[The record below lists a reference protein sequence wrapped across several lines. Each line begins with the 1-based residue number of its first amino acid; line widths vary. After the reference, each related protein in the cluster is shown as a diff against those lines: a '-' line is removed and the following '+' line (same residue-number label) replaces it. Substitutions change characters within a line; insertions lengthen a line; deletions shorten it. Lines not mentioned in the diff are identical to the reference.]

1 MLQVQCFMLF
11 DNIFGIINIMFFIQ
25 DMLRGVV
32 YDAEV
37 HGQRGGYQKAEP
49 EIFPVID
56 LRQQPFY
63 FHVHK
68 LLAK

>member
-1 MLQVQCFMLF
+1 
-11 DNIFGIINIMFFIQ
+11 
-25 DMLRGVV
+25 LRGVI

-56 LRQQPFY
+56 SRQKPFY